1 MVPTS
6 NPDVERFDRWA
17 RTYDQSSFQ
26 RWYFGPVHSTMLD
39 LLARHGPADAPHC
52 ILDVGCGT
60 GRLMRAAGL
69 RWPRAQLLGVD
80 PAEQMVA
87 QAKRLTPSATIHVAP
102 AEALPVPDQTVD
114 LVVSSLSFHHWTDQ
128 ARGLQEIARVLR
140 PGGWFCL
147 ADHTSPGWLAR
158 LLHSRARA
166 LRSIEALI
174 RGVGLS
180 LTRRERLWA
189 RFVVITLA
197 NKHPASPAAAA

>member
-1 MVPTS
+1 MVRTS

-17 RTYDQSSFQ
+17 ATYDQWWLQ
-26 RWYFGPVHSTMLD
+26 RWYFGPVHAAMLD
-39 LLARHGPADAPHC
+39 LLAHHGPAEAPHC

-80 PAEQMVA
+80 PAEQIVA
-87 QAKRLTPSATIHVAP
+87 QARRLTPSATMHVAP

-147 ADHTSPGWLAR
+147 ADHTRPRWLAR
-158 LLHSRARA
+158 RLRPRVRT

-180 LTRRERLWA
+180 GTHHERLWA
-189 RFVVITLA
+189 RFVVIILA
-197 NKHPASPAAAA
+197 EKHPASPAAA